1 MLKLLVLRVVSRI
14 CDLKINNPCR
24 HSESAKHLSGMTT
37 RDGGNAG
44 NAGAVSSTS

>member
-1 MLKLLVLRVVSRI
+1 MKMKKAI
-14 CDLKINNPCR
+14 CHLEILQG
-24 HSESAKHLSGMTT
+24 LSGMTI